1 MNKTRMG
8 VVAAMASAVMAVS
21 TTQASAAPKLEAY
34 TPRIVQGVVGGQVFY
49 DGYKKVCASLLGQ
62 TLAGWVQLTHK
73 CVTVSP
79 NSSGSFNTT
88 IKCPT
93 RGAFKTWVEGT
104 KRNGRVDVKMSGG
117 IYLECRH

>member
-1 MNKTRMG
+1 M
-8 VVAAMASAVMAVS
+8 
-21 TTQASAAPKLEAY
+21 
-34 TPRIVQGVVGGQVFY
+34 TPRITRRAVTAWHGTPLATTRCRWSASRVVRI
-49 DGYKKVCASLLGQ
+49 S
-62 TLAGWVQLTHK
+62 GWVQLTHK

-79 NSSGSFNTT
+79 NSSGAFNTT